1 MKPRLLIILS
11 IILFATGL
19 RAQTIERYVIGSAG
33 YSQTGPVSVDCTVGE
48 WVTATA
54 DNGIIILTQGF
65 QQPSILLAATPPIL
79 LTAEI
84 VNKTVVLKWTTLF
97 EVNSREM
104 LVERG
109 RDTVNA
115 FGVMTIVPSSAPN
128 GNSAV
133 PLNYT
138 WTDIQPL
145 ASVTYYRIRLI
156 AKDGSYIYSNTVA
169 ILFNPQT
176 WRLEMVYPN
185 PVKTNFRIRLFT
197 QEAVK
202 ADVIVT
208 DMLGR
213 IVKKESISFNRGY
226 NDPLINLPALASG
239 IYIVKIHCTSADS
252 PDLIAR
258 IIKAD

>member
-1 MKPRLLIILS
+1 MKPRLLLILS
-11 IILFATGL
+11 IILLTKGL
-19 RAQTIERYVIGSAG
+19 CAQTIERYVIGNGG
-33 YSQTGPVSVDCTVGE
+33 YSQAGPVSVDCTIGE

-65 QQPSILLAATPPIL
+65 QQPSILLSTISPVM

-97 EVNSREM
+97 EVNSKEM

-115 FGVMTIVPSSAPN
+115 FGVMAIVPSLAPN

-145 ASVTYYRIRLI
+145 AAVTYYRIRLV
-156 AKDGSYIYSNTVA
+156 ARDGSFIYSNTVA
-169 ILFNPQT
+169 VIFNPQT

-185 PVKTNFRIRLFT
+185 PVKTNFHIRLFT

-208 DMLGR
+208 DMIGR
-213 IVKKESISFNRGY
+213 IVKKEPISFNRGY
-226 NDPLINLPALASG
+226 NDPLINLPALANG

-252 PDLIAR
+252 PDLIAK